1 MAASHHR
8 RLLLLGRH
16 IAGAAQLTDRKHLS
30 PHVTV
35 EGKEEEE
42 GNGLHV
48 ATSSS
53 SSASSSSSSVRARVL
68 LQTTEDA
75 AASPA
80 SSGAAFKADFSGKA
94 GQITSITGD
103 SRLVV
108 VGLGPAA
115 SVTPEILRAAV
126 ARAVGVLKSKRVD
139 AAVLSLRCSL
149 PASLPLADGAF
160 HAAMAATLADH
171 SFDLYVSPAEHS
183 TTTARRLHH
192 LSSIAI
198 EVPAAAPASQQEECK
213 AACARANAIS
223 SSQCLVRD
231 LANTRAD
238 VADPAFIEARARALV
253 QAHAAAGAPIT
264 LRVVDYKEMESKG
277 MGLILGVGRGA
288 AVPPRL
294 VILEYKGGGRGGS
307 GGSGGSGGRSAA
319 TALVGKGITYD
330 TGGLNIKGT
339 GSMETMYLDK
349 HGAMSVLGAM
359 DACAKLRLPTNVVGV
374 LALAENSVDALSQ
387 HPHDIVSSM
396 SGKTVHID
404 NTDAEGRLVLADAMT
419 LLQREYPAVDTIVDL
434 ATLTGA
440 CMMALGRYAAGLW
453 SNSDALVAEVQAAA
467 ASTHDERVWHM
478 PLFDEYTAE
487 LKHPMC
493 DIKHTGKTRYGGACT
508 AAAFLHAF
516 VEDGRDWCHL
526 DIAGCSGSPVGNGWG
541 VQTLVALLDAR
552 EERRQ
557 RRRRQQ

>member
-16 IAGAAQLTDRKHLS
+16 IAGASQLTDRKHLS

-35 EGKEEEE
+35 EGKEEEK

-53 SSASSSSSSVRARVL
+53 SAVRARVL
-68 LQTTEDA
+68 LQTMEDA

-80 SSGAAFKADFSGKA
+80 SSGAAFKADFSGKV

-126 ARAVGVLKSKRVD
+126 ARAVGVLKGKRVD

-149 PASLPLADGAF
+149 PASLPLADGVF

-183 TTTARRLHH
+183 TTTTRRLHH
-192 LSSIAI
+192 LSSLAI

-238 VADPAFIEARARALV
+238 VADPAFVECRPPVLPPVLV
-253 QAHAAAGAPIT
+253 
-264 LRVVDYKEMESKG
+264 
-277 MGLILGVGRGA
+277 
-288 AVPPRL
+288 
-294 VILEYKGGGRGGS
+294 
-307 GGSGGSGGRSAA
+307 
-319 TALVGKGITYD
+319 
-330 TGGLNIKGT
+330 
-339 GSMETMYLDK
+339 
-349 HGAMSVLGAM
+349 
-359 DACAKLRLPTNVVGV
+359 
-374 LALAENSVDALSQ
+374 
-387 HPHDIVSSM
+387 
-396 SGKTVHID
+396 
-404 NTDAEGRLVLADAMT
+404 
-419 LLQREYPAVDTIVDL
+419 
-434 ATLTGA
+434 
-440 CMMALGRYAAGLW
+440 W
-453 SNSDALVAEVQAAA
+453 
-467 ASTHDERVWHM
+467 
-478 PLFDEYTAE
+478 
-487 LKHPMC
+487 
-493 DIKHTGKTRYGGACT
+493 
-508 AAAFLHAF
+508 
-516 VEDGRDWCHL
+516 
-526 DIAGCSGSPVGNGWG
+526 
-541 VQTLVALLDAR
+541 
-552 EERRQ
+552 
-557 RRRRQQ
+557 